1 MRAIKL
7 SIISLAVAS
16 VVGCTSTSYE
26 QDVAASQQTFNTKV
40 ENTQSL
46 AAVTMSD
53 EANWWKQLDDNNL
66 NQLVADVMSANQNLK
81 ASAARLRAAM
91 AGLSEAQ
98 RARLPQGNV
107 NIAAQRGTTLLP
119 NGTQSSVTESLNGGG
134 TLTWDVDLS
143 GRIAKLA
150 NAASAAAES
159 QQGQYQALAGEL
171 VTTSIQSYLQW
182 QALQQTQQLT
192 EAQLKALEESIAIIE
207 IRVKEGVA
215 TELELNRT
223 KSQYFEHKQRLPQI
237 ATELA
242 EVEQTLAVLTNKST
256 DNLGLHAL
264 SKSRYEQLAITVS
277 LSSASDALLQRGDV
291 QSAIATLKQQNYL
304 SQSAERALYPDISF
318 SAFAG
323 VLNPTAINFSDT
335 QSNWQ
340 ASPTLSWSLF
350 SYPQL
355 LAQLDRQEA
364 ITQASYYDYRQKLTN
379 VLAQA
384 EYSLRALSQAK
395 VQLNYAHEQVVAAE
409 NAYLQ
414 ATAGYKEGQLGYLEL
429 LDARQD
435 VLIAQQSQMAMRNM
449 LLSSSV
455 SVYGELNG
463 QWSKALVA
471 SI

>member
-1 MRAIKL
+1 MRIIKL
-7 SIISLAVAS
+7 SILSLAVAAM
-16 VVGCTSTSYE
+16 VGCTSTSYE
-26 QDVAASQQTFNTKV
+26 QDVVASQQAFNSQVDGTAV
-40 ENTQSL
+40 LNTV
-46 AAVTMSD
+46 ARSD
-53 EANWWKQLDDNNL
+53 EANWWQQLEDTHLD
-66 NQLVADVMSANQNLK
+66 QLVVDVVSANQNLK

-98 RARLPQGNV
+98 RARLPQGNI
-107 NIAAQRGTTLLP
+107 NLTGQRVTTVLT
-119 NGTQSSVTESLNGGG
+119 NGLQGSINESLNSGGAFR
-134 TLTWDVDLS
+134 WDLDVS

-150 NAASAAAES
+150 DAAASAAEA

-171 VTTSIQSYLQW
+171 VTTTIQSYLQW
-182 QALQQTQQLT
+182 QALKQTQALTQAQLT
-192 EAQLKALEESIAIIE
+192 ALEESIAITE

-223 KSQYFEHKQRLPQI
+223 KSQYFEHKQRLPHI

-242 EVEQTLAVLTNKST
+242 QVEQTLAVLTNKST
-256 DNLGLHAL
+256 DKLGLHAL
-264 SKSRYEQLAITVS
+264 EQSRYEALAIAINVN
-277 LSSASDALLQRGDV
+277 SASDALLQRGDV
-291 QSAIATLKQQNYL
+291 QSAIAKLKQQSYL

-323 VLNPTAINFSDT
+323 VLNPTGVNFNDT
-335 QSNWQ
+335 QSSWQ
-340 ASPTLSWSLF
+340 VAPTLSWSLF

-355 LAQLDRQEA
+355 LAQLDRQAALSE
-364 ITQASYYDYRQKLTN
+364 ASYYDYRQTLTHI
-379 VLAQA
+379 LAQA

-395 VQLNYAHEQVVAAE
+395 VQLNYAHEQVIAAE
-409 NAYLQ
+409 SAYQQ